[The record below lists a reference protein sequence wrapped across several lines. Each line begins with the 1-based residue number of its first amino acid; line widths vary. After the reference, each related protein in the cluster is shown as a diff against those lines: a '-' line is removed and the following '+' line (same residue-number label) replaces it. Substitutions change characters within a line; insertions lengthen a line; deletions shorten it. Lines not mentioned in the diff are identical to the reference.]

1 MAKASQLLISF
12 LSDPHGSQRVSTR
25 GAAFRNWS
33 SFSGAGPPP
42 PGGYSGYGAGGSA
55 SSGYASSS
63 GYHGG
68 YGGGGSG
75 YGGGGQGGG
84 YGGGGY
90 GSGYGGGGQGGGYGG
105 GGYGGG
111 GYAGGHGAGGYGG
124 APGGY
129 GYGGGSPSG
138 GPPGPDPYAESY
150 RDPYRDPYGDPYGGP
165 NGMPPPKGQP
175 MPDDFDEGA
184 GEGLNMVEAGAGL
197 PPPEE
202 PVDEVDIDPEAMY
215 EEEGAPEEPISEEPE
230 AGYGEGPPLLLVNN
244 EGQNILAKE
253 KTRQL
258 INKVNILSKTLQAK
272 LPLYDEG
279 TDLPEPEDEM
289 REICRAREVE
299 INKLE
304 QAKTAAEIARLENE
318 DAEGGAEINVE
329 EEAKKI
335 RSEWPGDEYDDHG
348 GYPAPDA
355 HYYQGYDYGGYDYGH
370 GHGHGHAA
378 APAAPGPPAAAVCP
392 PSLVAIAMLLPHLR
406 ERRKLQR
413 EAGFLSQA
421 VF

>member
-1 MAKASQLLISF
+1 
-12 LSDPHGSQRVSTR
+12 
-25 GAAFRNWS
+25 
-33 SFSGAGPPP
+33 
-42 PGGYSGYGAGGSA
+42 
-55 SSGYASSS
+55 
-63 GYHGG
+63 
-68 YGGGGSG
+68 
-75 YGGGGQGGG
+75 
-84 YGGGGY
+84 
-90 GSGYGGGGQGGGYGG
+90 
-105 GGYGGG
+105 
-111 GYAGGHGAGGYGG
+111 
-124 APGGY
+124 
-129 GYGGGSPSG
+129 
-138 GPPGPDPYAESY
+138 
-150 RDPYRDPYGDPYGGP
+150 
-165 NGMPPPKGQP
+165 MPPPKGQP